1 MQRRAIIK
9 GLGAMGAAG
18 AVATLG
24 GCAAVTGTG
33 TASKGRVVVV
43 GGGWGGTTAAK
54 YTRLFSDYT
63 VDVTLVEPSRQFVS
77 CPISNLVLGG
87 IRTMT
92 DITHSYDGLVR
103 NHGVRLVHD
112 TVSVIDRDRKQVR
125 LAGGQTLGYDK
136 LIVSPGIDFM
146 WERTPGLQAANAAG
160 QVLHAFKPGAE
171 TLALRRQLEA
181 MPDGGTYAIVIP
193 LAPYRCP
200 PGPYERSCMV
210 AMYFRRH
217 KPRSKVL
224 ILDENP
230 DVTSKPGLFRAAWR
244 DLYPNIIEYR
254 PEHRAVAVEGA
265 TRTVRFEVH
274 DPVRADVLNVLPV
287 MRAGRL
293 AVDAG
298 LANADGR
305 WCHTH
310 FLSFESTAAPDIHV
324 LGDAIQAAPGMPK
337 SGHMAN
343 SHGKI
348 AAAAIVSMLNGWPV
362 DPSPMLTNTC
372 YSFLDE
378 RHAVHVASVH
388 QYVAAE
394 RTFRTVPGS
403 GGVSAARNELQTLH
417 TDAWARNIWADM
429 LS

>member
-1 MQRRAIIK
+1 MMQRRQVIK
-9 GLGAMGAAG
+9 GLGALGTLG

-24 GCAAVTGTG
+24 GCAAVTG

-54 YTRLFSDYT
+54 YTRLFSNYT
-63 VDVTLVEPSRQFVS
+63 VDVTLVEPKRQFVS
-77 CPISNLVLGG
+77 CPISNLVIGG
-87 IRTMT
+87 LRTMT

-112 TVSVIDRDRKQVR
+112 TVTAIDRDRKQVR
-125 LAGGQTLGYDK
+125 LAGGQTLSYDK
-136 LIVSPGIDFM
+136 LIISPGIDMM
-146 WERTPGLQAANAAG
+146 WDRTPGLQAANTAG
-160 QVLHAFKPGAE
+160 QALHAWLPGAE
-171 TLALRRQLEA
+171 TLALRQQLEA
-181 MPDGGTYAIVIP
+181 MRDGGTYAIVIP

-200 PGPYERSCMV
+200 PGPYERICMV

-224 ILDENP
+224 VLDENP
-230 DVTSKPGLFRAAWR
+230 SVASKPGLFTAAWR
-244 DLYPNIIEYR
+244 DLYPNIVEYR
-254 PEHRAVAVEGA
+254 SDHRAVAVDGA

-274 DPVRADVLNVLPV
+274 APVRADVLNVIPTQ
-287 MRAGRL
+287 RAGRL
-293 AVDAG
+293 AIDAG
-298 LANADGR
+298 LANAGGR

-310 FLSFESTAAPDIHV
+310 FLTFESTAAPDIHI
-324 LGDAIQAAPGMPK
+324 LGDSIQPAPGMPK

-348 AAAAIVSMLNGWPV
+348 AAAAIVSMFNGWPV
-362 DPSPMLTNTC
+362 DPNPMLTNTC

-378 RHAVHVASVH
+378 RHAVHVASLH
-388 QYVAAE
+388 RYDTAQ
-394 RTFRTVPGS
+394 RTFLVVDGTA
-403 GGVSAARNELQTLH
+403 GVSAARNELQTFH

-429 LS
+429 LT

>member
-1 MQRRAIIK
+1 MQRRNVIK
-9 GLGAMGAAG
+9 GLGALGAAG

-24 GCAAVTGTG
+24 GCAAVTG

-63 VDVTLVEPSRQFVS
+63 VDVTLVEPNRQFIS
-77 CPISNLVLGG
+77 CPISNLVVGG
-87 IRTMT
+87 IRTMA

-112 TVSVIDRDRKQVR
+112 TVTVIDRDRKQVR
-125 LAGGQTLGYDK
+125 LAGGQTLNYDK
-136 LIVSPGIDFM
+136 LVLSPGIDFM
-146 WERTPGLQAANAAG
+146 WDSTPGLQAANAAG

-200 PGPYERSCMV
+200 PGPYERACMV

-224 ILDENP
+224 VLDENP
-230 DVTSKPGLFRAAWR
+230 DLTSKPGLFRAAWSE
-244 DLYPNIIEYR
+244 LYPNIVEYR
-254 PEHRAVAVEGA
+254 HGHRATAVDGA
-265 TRTVRFEVH
+265 TRTVQFEVH
-274 DPVRADVLNVLPV
+274 DAVRADVLNVLPV

-293 AVDAG
+293 AVDSG
-298 LANADGR
+298 LANAGGR

-310 FLSFESTAAPDIHV
+310 FMSFESTAAADIHV

-343 SHGKI
+343 SHGKV
-348 AAAAIVSMLNGWPV
+348 AAAAIVSMFNGWPV
-362 DPSPMLTNTC
+362 NPNPMLTNTC
-372 YSFLDE
+372 YSMIDE
-378 RHAVHVASVH
+378 THGVHVASLH
-388 QYVAAE
+388 RYVAAD
-394 RTFRTVPGS
+394 RTFQIVPGTA
-403 GGVSAARNELQTLH
+403 GVSTARNELQAIH
-417 TDAWARNIWADM
+417 NKQVWSANIWADM
-429 LS
+429 LT

>member
-1 MQRRAIIK
+1 MQRRKIVK
-9 GLGAMGAAG
+9 GLGALGALG

-24 GCAAVTGTG
+24 GCATVG

-54 YTRLFSDYT
+54 YTRLFSNYT
-63 VDVTLVEPSRQFVS
+63 VDVTLVEPKRQFVS
-77 CPISNLVLGG
+77 CPISNLVIGG
-87 IRTMT
+87 LRTMT
-92 DITHSYDGLVR
+92 DITHSYDGLAR

-112 TVSVIDRDRKQVR
+112 TVTAIDRDRKQVR
-125 LAGGQTLGYDK
+125 LAGGQTLSYDK
-136 LIVSPGIDFM
+136 LIISPGIDMM
-146 WERTPGLQAANAAG
+146 WDRTPGLQAANTAG
-160 QVLHAFKPGAE
+160 QALHAWLPGAE
-171 TLALRRQLEA
+171 TLALRQQLEA
-181 MPDGGTYAIVIP
+181 MRDGGTYAIVIP

-200 PGPYERSCMV
+200 PGPYERICMV

-224 ILDENP
+224 VLDENP
-230 DVTSKPGLFRAAWR
+230 SVASKPGLFTAAWR
-244 DLYPNIIEYR
+244 DLYPNIVEYR
-254 PEHRAVAVEGA
+254 SDHRAVAVDGA

-274 DPVRADVLNVLPV
+274 APVRADVLNVIPTQ
-287 MRAGRL
+287 RAGRL

-298 LANADGR
+298 LANAGGR

-310 FLSFESTAAPDIHV
+310 FLTFESTAAPDIHI
-324 LGDAIQAAPGMPK
+324 LGDSIQPAPGMPK

-348 AAAAIVSMLNGWPV
+348 AAAAIVSMFNGWPV
-362 DPSPMLTNTC
+362 DPNPMLTNTC

-378 RHAVHVASVH
+378 RHAVHVASLH
-388 QYVAAE
+388 RYDTAQ
-394 RTFRTVPGS
+394 RTFLVVDGTA
-403 GGVSAARNELQTLH
+403 GVSAARNELQTFH

-429 LS
+429 LT